1 MNPLPQTDW
10 PQTDLPANDDRASRL
25 AINANWFAKLRWVA
39 VVGQLVTISFVSW
52 PLGIETPIQ
61 PLLLLIGVTTVSNL
75 FYGWWASRHRKLQT
89 ASSTWQLVL
98 ASLMILD
105 LIVLTAMLALTGGIT
120 NPFVIFYFV
129 NLALSGVVL
138 NARWAWVLS
147 ALAVAAFGLL
157 TYGHAPIEELQDPNR
172 LKSLRS
178 LYAVGEHPPLSVLG
192 AWIAFATAAIVIVN
206 FITRLTSELRTS
218 NRLRRRA
225 EQHRARAEKLEAL
238 GTLAAGA
245 AHELAT
251 PLSTIAVA
259 AGEVQR
265 DLEQSGQ
272 SPEAVADM
280 RLIRSELVR
289 CRTILDRMSTESGQ
303 PIAGLP
309 QAMTAEDLVDEILD
323 ELPAQD
329 RIDEVWEEESKGLP
343 LFAPRVALAQ
353 AIRGVVQN
361 GIDATDEVDPNAH
374 LTLAI
379 DRLAKTLRLTVT
391 DQGPGMPAEILER
404 ASEPFFTTKS
414 PGRGMGL
421 GLFLATSVIE
431 RLGGS
436 LRLESPASGGT
447 IATIVLPLSD
457 K

>member
-1 MNPLPQTDW
+1 MNPLSQFDM
-10 PQTDLPANDDRASRL
+10 PANDDRASRL
-25 AINANWFAKLRWVA
+25 AINASWFAMLRWVA
-39 VVGQLVTISFVSW
+39 VVGQLITISFVSG
-52 PLGIETPIQ
+52 PLGIETPLQ

-75 FYGWWASRHRKLQT
+75 FYGWWVSRHRKLET
-89 ASSTWQLVL
+89 ATATWQLVL

-105 LIVLTAMLALTGGIT
+105 LVVLTAMLALTGGIT

-138 NARWAWVLS
+138 NARWAWFLS
-147 ALAVAAFGLL
+147 AMAIAAFGLL
-157 TYGHAPIEELQDPNR
+157 TYTHVSLEALQDPNR

-178 LYAVGEHPPLSVLG
+178 LYDLDQHPPLSVLG
-192 AWIAFATAAIVIVN
+192 SWIAFATAAVVIVIFV
-206 FITRLTSELRTS
+206 TRLTSELRTS

-225 EQHRARAEKLEAL
+225 EQRRARAEKLEAL

-265 DLEQSGQ
+265 ELEQLGHAT
-272 SPEAVADM
+272 EAVADM

-309 QAMTAEDLVDEILD
+309 EAMTAEDLVDEILD

-329 RIDEVWEEESKGLP
+329 RIDEIWQEEAKTLP
-343 LFAPRVALAQ
+343 LLAPRVALAQ

-361 GIDATDEVDPNAH
+361 GIDATDEVDPEAH
-374 LTLAI
+374 LRLAI
-379 DRLAKTLRLTVT
+379 DRLAKTLRLTIT

-436 LRLESPASGGT
+436 LRLESPREGGT
-447 IATIVLPLSD
+447 IATIVLPLSEN
-457 K
+457 